1 MKRNLLKAAEDY
13 QRLTEK
19 LDNGQGSFYVPD
31 VVQIMEACNEKPLD
45 VCYTALQAGFM
56 VGYRFAKKQ
65 EREGR
70 RGE

>member
-13 QRLTEK
+13 QRLIEK

-31 VVQIMEACNEKPLD
+31 VVQIMEACNEKLD

-65 EREGR
+65 GREGQ